1 MSSRYRGKS
10 SRRVLDDGGSDPSI
24 LITWPEKAVT
34 IGREHVRIKMVK
46 IYLKLCQR
54 QEKIQIISNKTSSKC
69 FKVCNSA
76 RACNTG
82 SLTPTF
88 RLRKSL
94 SRPTW
99 SQAIS
104 KPYCGHNLLLYC
116 SHVISFNYKPW
127 WPGEF
132 FHNPLPLKLFLSKI
146 SQESLQAWSWWHE
159 QSLRHQHWLVEPL
172 LTRKAGF
179 EQVKDRNRSQY
190 I

>member
-34 IGREHVRIKMVK
+34 I
-46 IYLKLCQR
+46 
-54 QEKIQIISNKTSSKC
+54 
-69 FKVCNSA
+69 A

-82 SLTPTF
+82 SVTPTF
-88 RLRKSL
+88 RPRKSL

-116 SHVISFNYKPW
+116 SHVISFNTKPW

-146 SQESLQAWSWWHE
+146 SQESLRAWSWWHE
-159 QSLRHQHWLVEPL
+159 QSLRHQHWLAEPL
-172 LTRKAGF
+172 LRRKAGF